1 MTAFQWTAQLVTEA
15 LKLPRATW
23 QRSYAGIST
32 DSRSL
37 REGELFVA
45 LKGERFDAHEFLG
58 DVRAAGAA
66 GAVVRKDT
74 PRWPGFDWYEVDDT
88 LVALGDLARL
98 RRDKFTGIVL
108 ALTGTV
114 GKTSTRELLVAA
126 LAPLGAVHRSE
137 QNLNNLV
144 GVPLTVLA
152 APEEARAMVVECGA
166 SLRGEIPRMRE
177 IVRPDIAIVTAV
189 DAGHLEGFG
198 SMEAVLVEKTAL
210 LAGAKVAVV
219 GTQPPE
225 LAGRARSL
233 AARLVV
239 AGLDEG
245 ADWRADDVAVGADG
259 RARFAVRRE
268 NTVRVELPVPGR
280 HMVAN
285 ALIALAA
292 ADAAGVKLADAAA
305 ALRGAALPGGRS
317 EIVELGGVTVIN
329 DCYNSNPAS
338 LRAALDLLNAVRGER
353 RAVVVVG
360 TMRELGSESARLH
373 REAAE
378 RVLEAHPD
386 LVVAIGEFARAFESL
401 KGRIGK
407 KRLITGKDPADV
419 AERLRQRLQPGDV
432 VLLKASR
439 GVALERIIPLVWPE
453 AAHGEGKGEAHG

>member
-23 QRSYAGIST
+23 PRSYAGVST
-32 DSRSL
+32 DTRSL

-45 LKGERFDAHEFLG
+45 LTGERFDAHEFLG
-58 DVRAAGAA
+58 DVRAVGAT
-66 GAVVRKDT
+66 GAVVRKHT
-74 PRWPGFDWYEVDDT
+74 PSWPGFDWFEVDDT
-88 LVALGDLARL
+88 LVALGDLARF
-98 RRDKFTGIVL
+98 RRDRFTGTVL
-108 ALTGTV
+108 ALSGTV
-114 GKTSTRELLVAA
+114 GKTSTKELLAAA

-137 QNLNNLV
+137 KNLNNLV

-166 SLRGEIPRMRE
+166 SLRGEIARMRQ

-198 SMEAVLVEKTAL
+198 SMEAVFEEKTAL
-210 LAGAKVAVV
+210 LAGAPLAIV
-219 GTQPPE
+219 GTHPPE
-225 LAGRARSL
+225 LAERARSM

-239 AGLDEG
+239 AGLDDR
-245 ADWRADDVAVGADG
+245 ADWRAEDVEIGADG
-259 RARFAVRRE
+259 RARFVVRG
-268 NTVRVELPVPGR
+268 VAVELPVPGR

-305 ALRGAALPGGRS
+305 ALRDAALPGGRS
-317 EIVELGGVTVIN
+317 EIVELGGMTVIN

-338 LRAALDLLNAVRGER
+338 LRAALDLLASVRGTR

-360 TMRELGSESARLH
+360 TMRELGHESNRLH
-373 REAAE
+373 REATE
-378 RVLEAHPD
+378 RVLEVAPD
-386 LVVAIGEFARAFESL
+386 LVVAIGEFAHAFESL

-419 AERLRQRLQPGDV
+419 ADRLRQRLQPGDV